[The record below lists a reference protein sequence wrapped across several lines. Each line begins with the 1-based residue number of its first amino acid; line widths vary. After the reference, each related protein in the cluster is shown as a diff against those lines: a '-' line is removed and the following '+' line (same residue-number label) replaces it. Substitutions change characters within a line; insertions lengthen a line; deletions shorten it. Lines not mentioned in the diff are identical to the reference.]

1 MNHEADRSTPL
12 VVDPMAE
19 DPTHDAPGRGSE
31 DAGEGQPAGAERR
44 LYFRLPRSSLVTH
57 KVMEFS
63 PDPSAPEPSRIR
75 DLSVSGVRFESETE
89 YAPGN
94 LLKLEL
100 DLPGWER
107 ERIDFFR
114 SDPGE
119 ALKPLVVLAE
129 VRWVKPVSDRYEVG
143 AHFVNIDE
151 WHGKALLKYLEK
163 IRAGF

>member
-1 MNHEADRSTPL
+1 
-12 VVDPMAE
+12 MAE
-19 DPTHDAPGRGSE
+19 ETTHDASDRRRE
-31 DAGEGQPAGAERR
+31 DAGEGQPASIERR
-44 LYFRLPRSSLVTH
+44 RYFRLPRSSLVTH

-63 PDPSAPEPSRIR
+63 VDPSAPEAGRIR
-75 DLSVSGVRFESETE
+75 DLSVSGVRFESETK
-89 YAPGN
+89 YVPGN

-107 ERIDFFR
+107 EKIDFFR

-163 IRAGF
+163 LREENP